1 MSPEINLSN
10 YDQLILTRMPIIHG
24 GKNRLSTNGAGT
36 TEYPHL
42 KNEVVP
48 LSHTTYKN

>member
-1 MSPEINLSN
+1 MISWFWQECQSFMGERI
-10 YDQLILTRMPIIHG
+10 DF
-24 GKNRLSTNGAGT
+24 STNGAGT